1 MENVRVGT
9 GVPTHAQIASMF
21 FSNKEMQEKAAK
33 WYIDNKGWNEG
44 RIKHEINEFVSYWTW
59 QKEGEKVNWQSEKG
73 FDVCRRLG
81 RWLWKAEQQGK
92 ARHEEMP
99 KPTGNWFKDMM
110 QEM

>member
-1 MENVRVGT
+1 
-9 GVPTHAQIASMF
+9 
-21 FSNKEMQEKAAK
+21 MQEKAAK

-59 QKEGEKVNWQSEKG
+59 QKKVKKVNWQSEKG

-92 ARHEEMP
+92 ARHEKCRSLPEMVQRYDAR
-99 KPTGNWFKDMM
+99 NVN
-110 QEM
+110 E